1 MRKRW
6 VVFFLL
12 CFGLMQAQERRL
24 PTDSVLIDYLK
35 TASSFATLYYGV
47 EYEGYTQAKNQ
58 PYLTKAPCTKARLSY
73 RHVLYP
79 EVCLRLDVWKDELSV
94 LSPDLRYYV
103 LFPEDVAF
111 AEIFDKQLIYHQTNA
126 LPNSPS
132 TGYYFLI
139 HDGDCK
145 VLEKKYAS
153 VLQRDKSIRTEWTV
167 LDFTVKTRYY
177 LLKDGVYH
185 AINSKS
191 ALLKTL
197 SSHQKE
203 LKQFISSRR
212 LSFKKDAVE
221 LLIQTVREYERL
233 NPEPSS

>member
-6 VVFFLL
+6 VLFFLL
-12 CFGLMQAQERRL
+12 CCGLMQAQEGRL
-24 PTDSVLIDYLK
+24 SIDSVSINYLK
-35 TASSFATLYYGV
+35 AASHAATLYYGV
-47 EYEGYTQAKNQ
+47 EYEGYTQAKTQ

-73 RHVLYP
+73 RHVSYP
-79 EVCLRLDVWKDELSV
+79 EVCLRLDVWKDELAI

-103 LFPEDVAF
+103 LFPDDVEY
-111 AEIFDKQLIYHQTNA
+111 AELFDKQLIYHQTNA

-132 TGYYFLI
+132 TGYYFLV

-153 VLQRDKSIRTEWTV
+153 LIQRDKSIRTEWTV
-167 LDFTVKTRYY
+167 LDFTIKTRYF
-177 LLKDGVYH
+177 LLKDGVYQ

-197 SSHQKE
+197 SPHQKE

-233 NPEPSS
+233 INN